1 MAPAACKPVAMP
13 PVQSRYL
20 TTAMSTR
27 GRATMADIATDD
39 KATEVEVAVGKGRLS
54 QSAEDCRLV
63 VRPEGGL

>member
-1 MAPAACKPVAMP
+1 
-13 PVQSRYL
+13 
-20 TTAMSTR
+20 
-27 GRATMADIATDD
+27 MADIATDD